1 MGVHRSA
8 ARALFVRALF
18 TRIIP
23 EPASKPKA
31 MT

>member
-23 EPASKPKA
+23 EPAPRTEA
-31 MT
+31 MA